1 MKTTYHKPLLAMIVL
16 SAAFAAP
23 AFAQQ
28 MDQTQQDV
36 QDAAVREQQQ
46 IQSQAAATPATGAT
60 TQQPQQSTAA
70 SSGQGQ
76 QGWNDLDTDKDGAI
90 SKAESSAN
98 PGLSQ
103 IFSQA
108 DGDGDGKLTQ
118 EEYKAFVVKNY
129 GGDAGQSSGQ

>member
-1 MKTTYHKPLLAMIVL
+1 MKTMNRKPLLTMIAL
-16 SAAFAAP
+16 GAALAAP

-28 MDQTQQDV
+28 VQQDP
-36 QDAAVREQQQ
+36 QADAAAAPAAGA
-46 IQSQAAATPATGAT
+46 QASPAPGA
-60 TQQPQQSTAA
+60 SAG
-70 SSGQGQ
+70 GQGQ

-90 SKAESSAN
+90 SKAESAAN

-103 IFSQA
+103 IFGQA

-129 GGDAGQSSGQ
+129 GGGAGQSQGQ

>member
-1 MKTTYHKPLLAMIVL
+1 MKTLNRKPLLAMIALGAAL
-16 SAAFAAP
+16 SAP

-28 MDQTQQDV
+28 MQQDP
-36 QDAAVREQQQ
+36 
-46 IQSQAAATPATGAT
+46 QAAAPTPSTSAAG
-60 TQQPQQSTAA
+60 QSSSA
-70 SSGQGQ
+70 SSQGQ

-90 SKAESSAN
+90 SKTESTAN

-103 IFSQA
+103 IFGQA

-129 GGDAGQSSGQ
+129 GGGAGQSSGQ

>member
-1 MKTTYHKPLLAMIVL
+1 MKTMNRKPLLTMIAL
-16 SAAFAAP
+16 GAAFAAP

-28 MDQTQQDV
+28 VQQDP
-36 QDAAVREQQQ
+36 QADAA
-46 IQSQAAATPATGAT
+46 AAAPATGAQT
-60 TQQPQQSTAA
+60 PSSAAA
-70 SSGQGQ
+70 SGGQGQ

-90 SKAESSAN
+90 SKAESAAN

-108 DGDGDGKLTQ
+108 DGDADGKLTQ

-129 GGDAGQSSGQ
+129 GGGAGQSQGQ

>member
-1 MKTTYHKPLLAMIVL
+1 MKTMNRKPLLAMIAL
-16 SAAFAAP
+16 GAAFAAP

-28 MDQTQQDV
+28 AQQA
-36 QDAAVREQQQ
+36 DAAT
-46 IQSQAAATPATGAT
+46 AAPATGAQT
-60 TQQPQQSTAA
+60 PSSAAA
-70 SSGQGQ
+70 SGGQGQ

-90 SKAESSAN
+90 SKAESAAN

-129 GGDAGQSSGQ
+129 GGGAGQSQGQ

>member
-1 MKTTYHKPLLAMIVL
+1 MKTIHPKPLLTMMAL
-16 SAAFAAP
+16 SAACAVP

-28 MDQTQQDV
+28 TQQDI
-36 QDAAVREQQQ
+36 QGAVAQEQPS
-46 IQSQAAATPATGAT
+46 SQAVPAPATGAP
-60 TQQPQQSTAA
+60 TQQSSA

-103 IFSQA
+103 IFNQA

-118 EEYKAFVVKNY
+118 VEYKAFVVKNY
-129 GGDAGQSSGQ
+129 GGGAGQSPSGQQ